1 MKRILLR
8 SRKDPFRI
16 VHAGA
21 AIEENIF
28 GNNVGNLIFSQAS
41 HKTLETSGTEVVA
54 NGFRAEASEAAR
66 INDEYDAF
74 VIPLANAF
82 RTSFVPHLN
91 KLSALIEKLT
101 IPVVVVGVGAQ
112 SDLDYGMD
120 RMEALNKPVQRFVS
134 AVLDRSASIGV
145 RGEFTEKYLR
155 GLGFNDVEV
164 IGCPSMFMDGG
175 RLTATRETDGL
186 GPDSAVAVNASR
198 SALGAG
204 DVGGIVSSNFARYP
218 NMRYFAQETKDLALL
233 YWGDASA
240 VEDRHNPM
248 PVHRTHPLFL
258 ENKVNVHLDPATW
271 IGALREYDF
280 SFGTRIHGNI
290 AALLA
295 GTPAVV
301 LCHDSRTLELCRY
314 FDIPHRQ
321 IRELSAD
328 VDAADL
334 YREADFSA
342 MHSGHAERFTRFTAF
357 LEKNGLAH
365 VHQPGEDGGAAF
377 EERVRATAYPP
388 AVDAWTSAEAGVG
401 HRIGWLRSRHEAS
414 ETARADLAKRLKALE
429 KETERRFQAVE
440 KRLKSAEKTAAKAE
454 KAAVQSLMGRVR
466 RPVGR
471 ILRKTGLRR

>member
-164 IGCPSMFMDGG
+164 IGCPSMFMDGD
-175 RLTATRETDGL
+175 RLTARYLTSGRLAADGVL
-186 GPDSAVAVNASR
+186 RARLRPEAGPQ
-198 SALGAG
+198 G
-204 DVGGIVSSNFARYP
+204 
-218 NMRYFAQETKDLALL
+218 
-233 YWGDASA
+233 
-240 VEDRHNPM
+240 
-248 PVHRTHPLFL
+248 
-258 ENKVNVHLDPATW
+258 
-271 IGALREYDF
+271 
-280 SFGTRIHGNI
+280 GTRIAGRMRWGNLGVFVSLYLACAAAVGAMAVFYANGVI
-290 AALLA
+290 GLVTLAPLGMAALYA
-295 GTPAVV
+295 GTA
-301 LCHDSRTLELCRY
+301 
-314 FDIPHRQ
+314 
-321 IRELSAD
+321 
-328 VDAADL
+328 
-334 YREADFSA
+334 
-342 MHSGHAERFTRFTAF
+342 
-357 LEKNGLAH
+357 
-365 VHQPGEDGGAAF
+365 
-377 EERVRATAYPP
+377 
-388 AVDAWTSAEAGVG
+388 
-401 HRIGWLRSRHEAS
+401 LRSRGRD
-414 ETARADLAKRLKALE
+414 ARELE
-429 KETERRFQAVE
+429 
-440 KRLKSAEKTAAKAE
+440 
-454 KAAVQSLMGRVR
+454 
-466 RPVGR
+466 
-471 ILRKTGLRR
+471 LRLRRVLQG